1 MKHKFGIVL
10 IILGCGLLVAA
21 LSLFLRNQQEQN
33 RAAAASQEAIAKV
46 VEAIQDH
53 NTPPEETSDSTI
65 SVTDEEQDMTV
76 AVEERA
82 MTVTE
87 IDGYGY
93 IGFLGLPSLELE
105 LPVMADWNYPQL
117 KIAPCRYSG
126 SIFTN
131 DLVILAHNYAKHF
144 GKLKDMHAGD
154 LVTFTDMDG
163 DTVKYQVVA
172 LEVLVPT
179 AVAEVTAGDYDLT
192 LFTCTYGGENRVV
205 VYCDRIRN

>member
-1 MKHKFGIVL
+1 MKHKIGIVL
-10 IILGCGLLVAA
+10 IILGCGLLAAA

-46 VEAIQDH
+46 VEVIQ
-53 NTPPEETSDSTI
+53 
-65 SVTDEEQDMTV
+65 EQDNAPEVLPDPTV
-76 AVEERA
+76 PTAVEERT
-82 MTVTE
+82 MTVAD

-105 LPVMADWNYPQL
+105 LPVMADWTYPQL
-117 KIAPCRYSG
+117 QIAPCRYSG

-131 DLVILAHNYAKHF
+131 DLVIMAHNYAKHF
-144 GKLKDMHAGD
+144 GKLKDMHTGD
-154 LVTFTDMDG
+154 VVTFTDMDG

-179 AVAEVTAGDYDLT
+179 AVEEVTAGDYDLT